1 MYNSFIQELQE
12 NRPPT
17 SNTQIFRDMTNLPE
31 RDRIGKENRD
41 PQAADFCPPNTD
53 CTESTKV
60 MHQEIAE
67 LLQPMEEDH
76 RRSEQCVE
84 ELQAEIFDFCMRT
97 EVGKWLSKVKNLCKS
112 NYFQGLQTDINEK
125 MRAILVDWLVD
136 VHSKFK
142 MTHQTL
148 FLTVNIIDRY
158 LEQIAVPRTQL
169 QLVGVSALFI
179 ASKYEEIYPPDL
191 KEFVKCCDNTYT
203 ADQILDVESN
213 IILVLNFNLVF
224 TSCYQFFELFSQ
236 KSKLFLIL
244 VNFEGEGFSLG
255 LYLLYLSTLEFLMA
269 KYRPSIIAMASI
281 YLSNKFLRL
290 GMWHP
295 DLPAVIGSSEKEIK
309 DCALDLFLL
318 VQKAK
323 KSTLTA
329 ILRKFAVQK
338 YHNISQIQIK
348 V

>member
-1 MYNSFIQELQE
+1 
-12 NRPPT
+12 
-17 SNTQIFRDMTNLPE
+17 MTNLPE
-31 RDRIGKENRD
+31 RDQADKENIK
-41 PQAADFCPPNTD
+41 PQLAGLCPPNTD
-53 CTESTKV
+53 CTESTKLT
-60 MHQEIAE
+60 QDCDIEGILAPPSE
-67 LLQPMEEDH
+67 RQ
-76 RRSEQCVE
+76 RSEQCVE

-97 EVGKWLSKVKNLCKS
+97 EVYRLLTKVKNLCKS
-112 NYFQGLQTDINEK
+112 NYFEGLQKDINEK

-142 MTHQTL
+142 MNHQTL

-158 LEQIAVPRTQL
+158 LEQITVPRTQL

-179 ASKYEEIYPPDL
+179 AAKYEEIYPPDL
-191 KEFVKCCDNTYT
+191 KEFVRCCDNTYT
-203 ADQILDVESN
+203 ADQILEVESN
-213 IILVLNFNLVF
+213 LILVLNFNLVF

-236 KSKLFLIL
+236 KSKPTVTL
-244 VNFEGEGFSLG
+244 VSFEGEGFSLA

-269 KYRPSIIAMASI
+269 KFRPSIVAMAAI

-290 GMWHP
+290 GMWHE
-295 DLPAVIGSSEKEIK
+295 DLPSVIGSSEKEIK
-309 DCALDLFLL
+309 ECALDLFLL

-329 ILRKFAVQK
+329 ILRKFSSQK
-338 YHNISQIQIK
+338 FHYVSQIQIK